1 MRYELH
7 VPDIS
12 CGHCRNRISKALE
25 ELGVKQYEID
35 VQAKKVY
42 LDTDNVGLVLKK
54 LAQMGYPVKS
64 YRQL

>member
-1 MRYELH
+1 MRYELF

-25 ELGVKQYEID
+25 ELGVKQYE
-35 VQAKKVY
+35 VSVPEKKVN
-42 LDTDNVGLVLKK
+42 LETENIEPVLEK
-54 LAQMGYPVKS
+54 LRKIGYPVES